1 MMDTRRLQR
10 EAICRRVA
18 QAREGAGLTPEGL
31 AQHLG
36 ALFGKAVTGRDVRRY
51 EKATVPWH
59 LLEEI
64 GRVTGTSKAWLVY
77 GESRPEETQR
87 FPVEPP
93 RGSAEAAE
101 ARDGVGHRQPTRG
114 RALVGLALGFLVGVS
129 VQAATGS
136 IPGAFVALVATVLLV
151 WFRGPPSRT

>member
-1 MMDTRRLQR
+1 
-10 EAICRRVA
+10 
-18 QAREGAGLTPEGL
+18 
-31 AQHLG
+31 
-36 ALFGKAVTGRDVRRY
+36 VTARDVRRY

-64 GRVTGTSKAWLVY
+64 GRVTGTSKAWLIY
-77 GESRPEETQR
+77 GESRPDETQL

-93 RGSAEAAE
+93 RGSAEAME
-101 ARDGVGHRQPTRG
+101 ELGTARARRRQPSRA

-136 IPGAFVALVATVLLV
+136 TPAAFVALVATVFLV
-151 WFRGPPSRT
+151 WFRGAPSRT